1 MTNKT
6 ILILGNKQYHK
17 FKLDAI
23 VDSFDVVYRFNLAR
37 PGMNNG
43 TKFGRLAMCS
53 HVYQNFVSN
62 PISKE
67 RIIDIYQSDYTA
79 EFVSDWYDF
88 FQENK
93 EKFDDIF
100 HQNEKKWRQWNFM
113 LQDYGSPNRFSKM
126 ATTGYSTIFKNL
138 QDGNSDIY
146 VSGFTLSEKEIRKTV
161 GEEHEFA
168 VSKNQGRG
176 CHSFSEERDVLAWLH
191 NNDKI
196 DASLCML
203 KDTEELTI
211 ETNKYNTKPSDFILE
226 LLEKKA

>member
-79 EFVSDWYDF
+79 EFVSGWYDF

-100 HQNEKKWRQWNFM
+100 HQDEQKWRAWNAM
-113 LQDYGSPNRFSKM
+113 LGEYGSPHRFSKM

-226 LLEKKA
+226 LLEKKV